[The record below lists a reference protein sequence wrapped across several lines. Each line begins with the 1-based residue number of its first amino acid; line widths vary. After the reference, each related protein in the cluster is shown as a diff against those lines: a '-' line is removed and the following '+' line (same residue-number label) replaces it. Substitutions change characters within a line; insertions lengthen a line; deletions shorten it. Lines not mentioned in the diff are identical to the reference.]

1 VQYFRIGEVASL
13 LNVVSV
19 RDEAVSEV
27 TFTPL
32 LPKFYLYHLTVKAK
46 ALNGKMLFA
55 VVYLGKRGKLTHSFL
70 GW

>member
-1 VQYFRIGEVASL
+1 VQYFRIGDLASL
-13 LNVVSV
+13 LIVVSV
-19 RDEAVSEV
+19 QDEAVSEV

-32 LPKFYLYHLTVKAK
+32 LLFYLYHLTVK